1 MGRERGHSGMEQVAP
16 VPVFDPVT
24 KNWKAPSFPMPPGHG
39 RKLETKL
46 EKKLDQLCADHFG
59 DEFEVAVEGRNATR
73 VFLMALEVLEGTRE
87 VPRNSNRG
95 EMVELIQE
103 TIGRAEGEPWCM
115 ALMRTGGAY
124 GEKKTGAVSRRQS
137 SEGCMSV
144 WEKSP
149 AVMKITNIAAARP
162 GDIAIWNYPPGWQ
175 GHTGGLREMLPT
187 RQSMWLTE
195 GNTTS
200 GLNPDGLIE
209 REGGGVY
216 RTKRTTSS
224 TSKMKLMGF
233 VRPFEVIS

>member
-1 MGRERGHSGMEQVAP
+1 MEQVGP
-16 VPVFDPVT
+16 VPVLDPVT
-24 KNWKAPSFPMPPGHG
+24 KNWKAPSFAPPPGHG
-39 RKLETKL
+39 RNLERKLET
-46 EKKLDQLCADHFG
+46 KLDQLCADHFG
-59 DEFEVAVEGRNATR
+59 EEFEIAVNGKNATR

-103 TIGRAEGEPWCM
+103 TIGRADAEAWCM
-115 ALMRTGGAY
+115 SLMQTGVAY
-124 GEKKTGAVSRRQS
+124 AEKKTGAVSRLYA
-137 SEGCMSV
+137 SEGCMKT

-149 AVMKITNIAAARP
+149 AVMKITNIAAARA

-175 GHTGGLREMLPT
+175 GHTGALREMLPT

-216 RTKRTTSS
+216 RTKRSTASS
-224 TSKMKLMGF
+224 SKMKLMGF
-233 VRPFEVIS
+233 IRPFEALS